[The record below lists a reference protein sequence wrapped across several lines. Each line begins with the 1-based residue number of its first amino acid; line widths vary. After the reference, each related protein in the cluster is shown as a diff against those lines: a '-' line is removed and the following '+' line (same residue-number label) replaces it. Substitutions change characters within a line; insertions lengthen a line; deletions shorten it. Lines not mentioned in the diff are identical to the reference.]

1 MAVDGDGDGLGQD
14 REAGPVPRRAL
25 AVYAHPDDPDVACG
39 GTLALWAAAGC
50 EVHVCLCCEG
60 DKGSSD
66 RRAVPGDLVKSRRR
80 EVEAAGLVLGVKL
93 HHWLGYPDGEV
104 EDTAELRGRLVAL
117 VREVMPEVVVAP
129 DPTAVFFGGGY
140 VNHRDHRQVGWATVG
155 RGGAAAASPHY
166 FPGCGE
172 PFQVTGLYLSG
183 TLEPDTWVDITTSL
197 DRKAAALACH
207 TSQLGE
213 AGEWLRDAVR
223 QRAEEAGRM
232 AGVAYAEAFR
242 KVVLG

>member
-1 MAVDGDGDGLGQD
+1 MNADAGERAQD
-14 REAGPVPRRAL
+14 QAAGPVPRRAL
-25 AVYAHPDDPDVACG
+25 AIYAHPDDPDVACG
-39 GTLALWAAAGC
+39 GTLALWAAGGC
-50 EVHVCLCCEG
+50 EVNVCLCCDG

-66 RRAVPGDLVKSRRR
+66 RRTVPQELVRSRRR
-80 EVEAAGLVLGVKL
+80 EVEAAGVVLGVSA

-117 VREVMPEVVVAP
+117 VRDVRPEVVVAP

-140 VNHRDHRQVGWATVG
+140 VNHRDHRQVGWATLDAV
-155 RGGAAAASPHY
+155 APAAASPHY
-166 FPGCGE
+166 FPDQGE
-172 PFQVTGLYLSG
+172 AFQVAGLYLSG

-197 DRKAAALACH
+197 DQKAAALACH

-223 QRAEEAGRM
+223 QQAEEAGRM

-242 KVVLG
+242 KVVLGG